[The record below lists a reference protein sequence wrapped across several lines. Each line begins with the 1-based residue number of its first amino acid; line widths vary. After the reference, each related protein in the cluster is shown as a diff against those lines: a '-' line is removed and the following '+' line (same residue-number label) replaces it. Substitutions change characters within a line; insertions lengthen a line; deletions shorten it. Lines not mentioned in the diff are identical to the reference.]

1 MSVFV
6 RYNVPVLA
14 EVDLSVGRV
23 LRVQVDDEAVTG
35 AEQVF
40 AVDQAPLEDNEQRRA
55 ARSRNR
61 VSGRRGNSADEPRV
75 SSSRSS
81 T

>member
-14 EVDLSVGRV
+14 EVDLSAGCV

-35 AEQVF
+35 PEDVF
-40 AVDQAPLEDNEQRRA
+40 AVDEPSLRDDAHHRA
-55 ARSRNR
+55 VEIAEH
-61 VSGRRGNSADEPRV
+61 EPWPAWEFGG
-75 SSSRSS
+75 
-81 T
+81 